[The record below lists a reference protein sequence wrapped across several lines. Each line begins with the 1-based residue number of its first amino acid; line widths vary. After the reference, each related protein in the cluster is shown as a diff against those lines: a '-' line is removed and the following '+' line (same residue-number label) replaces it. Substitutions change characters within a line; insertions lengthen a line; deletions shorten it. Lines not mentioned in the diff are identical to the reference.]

1 MALSRAVDSADAVVL
16 FADLQPALVRN
27 SRTNPPA
34 MITAIAA
41 ALADAGELL
50 GWPFLFSVVPED
62 GGPATPLP
70 ELAALATQNRL
81 FTRRCASP
89 FGDAGF
95 VAALEAT
102 GRRTLVLAAYS
113 AEAVVQFA
121 GLDAIERGYRVVVA
135 LDSCGARS
143 ERTEAAALRRI
154 ERAGDR
160 HLYCRHPDDVRT
172 RFHRVAREGRLRDR
186 ASPDGHAD
194 RRLTATCQRLRHCG
208 RHTAAPDRARRS
220 NDRER
225 GAKIPRSAAS
235 AAGQVVAKAAIT
247 SPFDK

>member
-34 MITAIAA
+34 MIAAGAA

-113 AEAVVQFA
+113 AEAVVWTLFGGA
-121 GLDAIERGYRVVVA
+121 GTLYGALIGTGILIYLKETLSSQWAYTYQIALGVIIIIVVTFVLARMQSGIMEASATRNPSRPCTLLYWSTTAMLSDGGPILQVAEAWWLVETTSMIHLSKVASLD
-135 LDSCGARS
+135 
-143 ERTEAAALRRI
+143 
-154 ERAGDR
+154 
-160 HLYCRHPDDVRT
+160 
-172 RFHRVAREGRLRDR
+172 
-186 ASPDGHAD
+186 
-194 RRLTATCQRLRHCG
+194 
-208 RHTAAPDRARRS
+208 
-220 NDRER
+220 
-225 GAKIPRSAAS
+225 RSASVGAMRS
-235 AAGQVVAKAAIT
+235 AMI
-247 SPFDK
+247 SR